1 MRGKA
6 AEAWWH
12 KQPAL
17 LPVII
22 AGGRGQRLW
31 PLSTPEHP
39 KPFVDVLGDGISLFQ
54 RTLARAQ
61 ALSDLKPLVV
71 CNSIHA
77 AFFTEAHVDLL
88 LEPVQRDTAPAIC
101 AAALQAMKLHGQD
114 ITLVI
119 MPADHLVRD
128 TSGFVE
134 TVRKAG
140 HVAQQDTIVT
150 IAIPPTRPAT
160 EFGYLDLK
168 QEQHGFHEVAAFV
181 EKPDASRAV
190 ELVASDHHW
199 NGGLFVARAAA
210 LIDAFEA
217 HAPSI
222 LNHCRHAVATEPDQQ
237 LDESEFSKCQAISF
251 DFAIMEK
258 HRAIAAVKAGFDW
271 DDLGNWGAVYRAMQK
286 NVVGNVLRGNIQ
298 CTDCCG
304 LYVHSQNLLVAATDC
319 SDLVIVCH
327 GEHCLIANLHLCATL
342 RDPDKLETISLGP
355 QQEYE
360 MILPWCAGT
369 IRVAN
374 PSSTQVRLKLLI

>member
-6 AEAWWH
+6 AEAWRCR
-12 KQPAL
+12 QTAL

-39 KPFVDVLGDGISLFQ
+39 KPFVDVLGDGVSLVQ
-54 RTLARAQ
+54 RTLERAQ
-61 ALSDLKPLVV
+61 ALSGLKPLVV

-77 AFFTEAHVDLL
+77 SFFTEAHVDLL

-101 AAALQAMKLHGQD
+101 AAALQAMKLHGPN

-168 QEQHGFHEVAAFV
+168 REQHGFHEVAAFV
-181 EKPDASRAV
+181 EKPDAPRAV
-190 ELVASDHHW
+190 ELVASDHYW
-199 NGGLFVARAAA
+199 NGGLFVARATI
-210 LIDAFEA
+210 LIDAFQR

-222 LNHCRHAVATEPDQQ
+222 LEHCRHALANAYDQL
-237 LDESEFSKCQAISF
+237 LDVGEFSRCDAISF

-258 HRAIAAVKAGFDW
+258 HHAIAAVRSGFDW
-271 DDLGNWGAVYRAMQK
+271 DDLGNWQAIYRATAK
-286 NVVGNVLRGNIQ
+286 DAEGNVLRGNTQ
-298 CTDCCG
+298 CTECSG
-304 LYVHSQNLLVAATDC
+304 LYVRAEKMQVVATGCSALAIIRLDRECLL
-319 SDLVIVCH
+319 
-327 GEHCLIANLHLCATL
+327 ANLDRCATL
-342 RDPDKLETISLGP
+342 RDPRTLETLEIEP
-355 QQEYE
+355 QGEFK
-360 MILPWCAGT
+360 MNLTWCAGT
-369 IRVAN
+369 VHLTN
-374 PSSTQVRLKLLI
+374 LSTATLRLKLLL